1 MNEMVHPAAF
11 AAVEGGRVRV
21 AVVEDDD
28 TLRDLLVA
36 DLADRGVLTY
46 GVASAEELYRQMVV
60 SPVDVVVLD
69 LGLPGEDGH
78 SVSRH
83 LRRRGDVGIVVVTG
97 RGGRRG
103 LEQAMRNGAD
113 LFIAK
118 PVDTDALVA
127 AVEALHQR
135 LRQRARASAPDAH
148 PLRWSL
154 RQDGWTLRSPSGAEL
169 TLTAAERAFLRPLFA
184 APGKPVHRDRLIRGM
199 TDAPWD
205 FNPPP
210 AGRARA
216 PLART
221 RRGGHRGGLAGACS
235 TWRRLPAGARRLR
248 ASESR
253 RKRP

>member
-11 AAVEGGRVRV
+11 AAVEGGAVRV

-28 TLRDLLVA
+28 ALRDLLVA
-36 DLADRGVLTY
+36 DLADRGVLAY

-127 AVEALHQR
+127 AVEALHQACANGR
-135 LRQRARASAPDAH
+135 LLP
-148 PLRWSL
+148 
-154 RQDGWTLRSPSGAEL
+154 
-169 TLTAAERAFLRPLFA
+169 RPM
-184 APGKPVHRDRLIRGM
+184 PTRC
-199 TDAPWD
+199 
-205 FNPPP
+205 
-210 AGRARA
+210 AGRC
-216 PLART
+216 ART
-221 RRGGHRGGLAGACS
+221 GGHCAPRVA
-235 TWRRLPAGARRLR
+235 PN
-248 ASESR
+248 SR
-253 RKRP
+253 